1 MSCGALSKSSCLPIP
16 QGVSDST
23 LVNPGIAR
31 RDSSFIREW
40 TLEATTSGTFTP
52 TQKWD
57 IYNRR
62 RHHDESGAHTLNGSD
77 HATRILIE
85 LSDLATYIGHL

>member
-1 MSCGALSKSSCLPIP
+1 MDDRG
-16 QGVSDST
+16 DH
-23 LVNPGIAR
+23 
-31 RDSSFIREW
+31 EW
-40 TLEATTSGTFTP
+40 DIYAH
-52 TQKWD
+52 QKWD
-57 IYNRR
+57 IYSRR